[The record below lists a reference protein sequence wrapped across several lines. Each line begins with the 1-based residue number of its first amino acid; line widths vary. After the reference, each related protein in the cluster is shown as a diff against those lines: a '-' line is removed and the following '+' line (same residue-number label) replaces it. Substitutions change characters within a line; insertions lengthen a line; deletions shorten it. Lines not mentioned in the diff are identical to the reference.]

1 MIMSGDNMISI
12 QEKNLFNRFS
22 HEIKNPLTI
31 CSGYL
36 EMLENQDSNNPYIKI
51 IQSEIKRSISL
62 INEYTK
68 SQTLWIQK
76 FDLAT
81 LLEEIQNI
89 LNPLFQENN
98 AEIILFPMKKTF
110 IYGDYEKLKQALINI
125 LKNAKE
131 AQENEKLLIVI
142 QQKETCKFQ
151 QIIITDNGI
160 GMTKEELN
168 KIAEDYYTTK
178 EQGMGLGV
186 SQIMETIKKHNG
198 KIEYKSEKSKGTQI
212 IIELP
217 KKKKS

>member
-110 IYGDYEKLKQALINI
+110 IYGL
-125 LKNAKE
+125 
-131 AQENEKLLIVI
+131 
-142 QQKETCKFQ
+142 
-151 QIIITDNGI
+151 
-160 GMTKEELN
+160 
-168 KIAEDYYTTK
+168 
-178 EQGMGLGV
+178 
-186 SQIMETIKKHNG
+186 
-198 KIEYKSEKSKGTQI
+198 
-212 IIELP
+212 
-217 KKKKS
+217 